1 MAAWAV
7 DLASI
12 SYLGFFARF
21 SRNRTEGLA
30 RKAATDRAQDVDPA
44 PEAAP
49 TSWLARSQALW
60 SRSLEP
66 LRPLDAPRARAT
78 ARDASW
84 PLSREL
90 TSVRRARR
98 MATAQLSEW
107 DLEELADTTELLVSE
122 LVTNALRHTRGPLRL
137 NLYARGSHLRCEVED
152 TESTGPVRRFVD
164 ADAESGRGTELL
176 DLLTETWGSTRTA
189 TGKTMWFEIPAPTS

>member
-1 MAAWAV
+1 MAAWAI

-21 SRNRTEGLA
+21 SRGRTQAPG
-30 RKAATDRAQDVDPA
+30 RKAAADRAQDEGLSVRK
-44 PEAAP
+44 AP
-49 TSWLARSQALW
+49 TSWIARNQALW

-78 ARDASW
+78 AWDASW
-84 PLSREL
+84 PLPREL

-98 MATAQLSEW
+98 LATAQLDEW
-107 DLEELADTTELLVSE
+107 NLQGLADTAELLVSE

-152 TESTGPVRRFVD
+152 TDSTGPVRRFVD
-164 ADAESGRGTELL
+164 ADAEGGRGTELL
-176 DLLTETWGSTRTA
+176 DLLTEAWGSTPTA
-189 TGKTMWFEIPAPTS
+189 TGKTMWFEIPTQTP

>member
-1 MAAWAV
+1 MAAWAI

-21 SRNRTEGLA
+21 SRGRTQGPG
-30 RKAATDRAQDVDPA
+30 RKAAADRAQDEGLSA
-44 PEAAP
+44 RKAP
-49 TSWLARSQALW
+49 TSWIARSQTLW

-78 ARDASW
+78 AWDASW

-98 MATAQLSEW
+98 LATAQLGEW
-107 DLEELADTTELLVSE
+107 DLQDLADTAELLVSE

-152 TESTGPVRRFVD
+152 TDSTGPVRRFVD
-164 ADAESGRGTELL
+164 ADAEGGRGTELL
-176 DLLTETWGSTRTA
+176 DLLTEAWGSTPTA
-189 TGKTMWFEIPAPTS
+189 TGKTMWFEIPTQTP

>member
-1 MAAWAV
+1 MAAWAI

-21 SRNRTEGLA
+21 SRDRTRGPG
-30 RKAATDRAQDVDPA
+30 RKAAADHAQDEGLSA
-44 PEAAP
+44 REAP
-49 TSWLARSQALW
+49 TSWIARNQALW

-78 ARDASW
+78 AWDASW
-84 PLSREL
+84 PLPREL

-98 MATAQLSEW
+98 LATAQLGEW
-107 DLEELADTTELLVSE
+107 NLQDLADTAELLVSE

-152 TESTGPVRRFVD
+152 TDSTGPVRRFVD
-164 ADAESGRGTELL
+164 ADAEGGRGTELL
-176 DLLTETWGSTRTA
+176 DLLTEAWGSTPTA
-189 TGKTMWFEIPAPTS
+189 TGKTMWFEIPTQTP